1 MTDEEIKKKIE
12 KLKNNAA
19 FQMSLSGKELFH
31 SNMIAMFL
39 TQGTYPEL
47 SKAMTALFP
56 PKTENNPDKFVVFD
70 VLREYKNL
78 DLIICYCTK
87 ENKKALKRNG
97 YHCFAD
103 FLETTNENKNEDS
116 TKTEETKD
124 NTEKTYKKNVCSALE
139 QMQYVIIENK
149 FKSFPYEEQL
159 DKYSK
164 KLINDGITFL
174 SIKEDGK
181 KNKTKINAVFN
192 GNNTNNKNKT
202 TDKTTDNTTCYL
214 LAPEKTLKVF
224 FGDKKEWNDKYGSNE
239 IIWTGISYEN
249 YKKELEKISKQDLEN
264 ALIPL
269 FIKKYCEFLQ
279 IMFDLYTECIENRL
293 EKKKCFL
300 SYEDNQ
306 KLLPVRIQDFY
317 EKIMYNRVLTQLKKD
332 NIIPQNSIEEVD
344 DNGEIKNK
352 KVPYFFSEAGYSR
365 QTGILD
371 FRYLWPNSFINT
383 GVQIQGNSFRIVF
396 SHEIDAFKK
405 VFCISKWT
413 GNYSKFKAELDK
425 NKDTLK
431 LDRFN
436 KEEETTLKCIEMLDK
451 EIQEKMKEHNINIP
465 KIKFKT
471 LKDNSETV
479 YSYAKTGKYN
489 FRYGFYDLNEVH
501 KSDVKESYRDL
512 DYDTLKTFLKVCCEV
527 ISNPNNTYEEL
538 RKKI

>member
-1 MTDEEIKKKIE
+1 
-12 KLKNNAA
+12 
-19 FQMSLSGKELFH
+19 MSLSGKELFH

-39 TQGTYPEL
+39 TQETYPEL

-56 PKTENNPDKFVVFD
+56 PKTVNIPNDFFVFD

-78 DLIICYCTK
+78 DLIICYCTEK
-87 ENKKALKRNG
+87 NKNALNDNG
-97 YHCFAD
+97 FNCFTD

-116 TKTEETKD
+116 TKTKETKND
-124 NTEKTYKKNVCSALE
+124 TEKTYKEAVCTALK
-139 QMQYVIIENK
+139 QIQYVIIENK
-149 FKSFPYEEQL
+149 FKSFPYKEQL
-159 DKYSK
+159 DEYSK
-164 KLINDGITFL
+164 KLINGGITFL

-181 KNKTKINAVFN
+181 KSKTKINAVFN

-202 TDKTTDNTTCYL
+202 TDNTTCYV

-224 FGDKKEWNDKYGSNE
+224 FGDKKDEKEWNGKYGSNN

-249 YKKELEKISKQDLEN
+249 YEKELEKVSKQDLEN

-269 FIKKYCEFLQ
+269 FIKKYCVFLQ

-293 EKKKCFL
+293 KNKKCFL
-300 SYEDNQ
+300 SSTDNQ

-332 NIIPQNSIEEVD
+332 NIIPQNSIVKVD
-344 DNGEIKNK
+344 DKGELINK

-371 FRYLWPNSFINT
+371 FRYLWPNSFIST
-383 GVQIQGNSFRIVF
+383 GVEIQGNSFRIVF

-413 GNYSKFKAELDK
+413 GNYSEFK
-425 NKDTLK
+425 NKLDDKKNTDALK
-431 LDRFN
+431 LDEFN
-436 KEEETTLKCIEMLDK
+436 KEEKTTLKCIKMLDK
-451 EIQEKMKEHNINIP
+451 KIQDKMKEHNINIP
-465 KIKFKT
+465 KIKSKT

-479 YSYAKTGKYN
+479 YSYAIKGKYN

-501 KSDVKESYRDL
+501 KSDVTNNSAPESYREL

-527 ISNPNNTYEEL
+527 ISNPENTYEEL
-538 RKKI
+538 RKKN